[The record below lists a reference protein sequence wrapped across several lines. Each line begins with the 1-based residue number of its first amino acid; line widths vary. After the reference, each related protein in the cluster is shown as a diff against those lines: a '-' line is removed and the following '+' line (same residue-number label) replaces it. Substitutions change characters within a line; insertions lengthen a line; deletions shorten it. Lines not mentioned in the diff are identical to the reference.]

1 LREIGLSRVA
11 YFPGDVDST
20 FWEILDPD
28 HGRTIANVTRWAL
41 GEPDVVSVAGQGVL
55 DVSAWQGDD
64 FIAVHL
70 VNLTNPMM
78 MKGPLR
84 ETIATGPQ
92 QLSVRLPQGKS
103 PRQTRLLVS
112 QAEVKPSFADQTLR
126 LTIPSITDHEVVAV
140 ILEMA

>member
-1 LREIGLSRVA
+1 
-11 YFPGDVDST
+11 
-20 FWEILDPD
+20 
-28 HGRTIANVTRWAL
+28 
-41 GEPDVVSVAGQGVL
+41 
-55 DVSAWQGDD
+55 
-64 FIAVHL
+64 
-70 VNLTNPMM
+70 MM